1 MEEKIEVVN
10 IQNEKEIEKEKEKI
24 KEQEQIQEEVLI
36 NVKENSYKFL
46 LIDANEKFFMIKKL
60 YENNLTEKIQIN
72 KNNIEIFTISE
83 KEIDRNNHLKIFDG
97 IIFIYNQEEKTNLYF
112 IINYI
117 FKIEKKIKNKKC
129 LPKIIIGNSIEFQ
142 NSLQK
147 SKIKEK
153 NIFNELKYIKY
164 IEPNLELFINITE
177 AIRLFINMKKIN
189 DNHNKFMKVNE
200 IDEKQ
205 IINNISKSKINLMK
219 CIKCNLIYNISISE
233 FSNSIIFYCNNCKSE
248 EKFELL
254 NFEKSF
260 RCYECKNQITENNL
274 INYCF
279 QCKKNICSD
288 CSKVHSK
295 KCNSK
300 SNIYANNL
308 IDLFCNIHNKINYNY
323 CIDCKT
329 NICIDCELESHI
341 FHKTKIFE
349 EKKIIDLIDAQKK
362 NLRNEKFYYDKIKV
376 YIKDCISSLNQYFE
390 KLILY
395 KEKEMKIKEEMIKE
409 FELFRY
415 DNILFENIK
424 KLKFGSFG
432 TVFYNY
438 KDNFD
443 KKLNTIF
450 EFLKEPLKIKKKKLC
465 KEENLKGPFDNL
477 EQLGINQSMNL
488 SETDKD
494 IQEVTDIASLQSY
507 MDKNYFAVSF
517 DNGKLKIYNDNFE
530 NKRPINVI
538 KEFDPDEG
546 IKSMNKS
553 YGNFLILIGN
563 TKIKKIYLSED
574 FKHYKVVNE
583 INSNEQVFKMAFE
596 INLLDSLV
604 AINTSNDFLFYN
616 FKDGKKLTEITK
628 SIQKKRKKEKEKE
641 ITYIDKICDNYL
653 ITKISNQSD
662 NLIITN
668 SFFENDF
675 SFYRNRYSAVVIKP
689 KEAITLW
696 KIYEFDIKEDKIE
709 IKNQHLFDIDI
720 NYLGKINELYLLL
733 FNKKLNL
740 VILYDLMTY
749 NNILELSFDFFQK
762 PLCSFP
768 LSRRTDLLDLLIICE
783 GEYICQYTLNL
794 KVGIL
799 YILSCIKI
807 EESNEKNISLLDS
820 YMINNINKEEN
831 KISEKKIK
839 KIDNFSKNNF
849 IILTQDDLIYNL
861 KITN

>member
-1 MEEKIEVVN
+1 MEEKIEVRN
-10 IQNEKEIEKEKEKI
+10 IQNEKENEKEKI
-24 KEQEQIQEEVLI
+24 KEQEKEEEVLI
-36 NVKENSYKFL
+36 NVEEDSYKFL

-60 YENNLTEKIQIN
+60 YKNKLTEKIQIN

-97 IIFIYNQEEKTNLYF
+97 IIFIYKQEEKANLNF

-129 LPKIIIGNSIEFQ
+129 LPKVIIGNSIKFQ
-142 NSLQK
+142 NSLQN

-153 NIFNELKYIKY
+153 NYFNELKYIKY
-164 IEPNLELFINITE
+164 IEPNPELFINITE
-177 AIRLFINMKKIN
+177 AITLFINMKKIN
-189 DNHNKFMKVNE
+189 DNHNKFLEVNE

-205 IINNISKSKINLMK
+205 IMNNFSKSKINLMK
-219 CIKCNLIYNISISE
+219 CSKCNLIYNISISE
-233 FSNSIIFYCNNCKSE
+233 FSNSIIFHCKNCKTE

-260 RCYECKNQITENNL
+260 LCNECKKQITENNL

-279 QCKKNICSD
+279 QCKKNICSN
-288 CSKVHSK
+288 CIKAHSK
-295 KCNSK
+295 KSNSK
-300 SNIYANNL
+300 CNIYANNL

-323 CIDCKT
+323 CNDCKT
-329 NICIDCELESHI
+329 NICIECELESHI

-349 EKKIIDLIDAQKK
+349 EKKIIDLINAQKK
-362 NLRNEKFYYDKIKV
+362 NLRNEKFYYDKIKI
-376 YIKDCISSLNQYFE
+376 YIKDCIESLNQYFE
-390 KLILY
+390 KLVLY

-409 FELFRY
+409 LELFKY
-415 DNILFENIK
+415 DNILFDNIK

-438 KDNFD
+438 KASFD
-443 KKLNTIF
+443 IKLNTIF

-477 EQLGINQSMNL
+477 EQLGINQSFNL
-488 SETDKD
+488 SENDND
-494 IQEVTDIASLQSY
+494 IEEVTDIVSLQSY

-530 NKRPINVI
+530 SKRPINVI

-546 IKSMNKS
+546 IKCMNKT

-563 TKIKKIYLSED
+563 TKIKKIYLSD
-574 FKHYKVVNE
+574 DLKNYKLISE
-583 INSNEQVFKMAFE
+583 ISSNDQVFKMAFE
-596 INLLDSLV
+596 INLLNALIAV
-604 AINTSNDFLFYN
+604 NISNDFIFYS
-616 FKDGKKLTEITK
+616 FKDGNQLKGITK
-628 SIQKKRKKEKEKE
+628 SIQEKRKKEKEKE
-641 ITYIDKICDNYL
+641 ITYIEKICDNYI

-662 NLIITN
+662 NLILNN
-668 SFFENDF
+668 SFFDNDF
-675 SFYRNRYSAVVIKP
+675 SFNRDRYSALVYKP

-720 NYLGKINELYLLL
+720 SYLGKINDLCLFL
-733 FNKKLNL
+733 FNKKLNV
-740 VILYDLMTY
+740 VILYDFMTY

-762 PLCSFP
+762 PLISFP

-794 KVGIL
+794 KVGII
-799 YILSCIKI
+799 YILSCVKIK
-807 EESNEKNISLLDS
+807 ESNDKNISLLDS

-831 KISEKKIK
+831 KISENKIK
-839 KIDNFSKNNF
+839 KIVNFSKNNF